1 MVQLFRTADA
11 QPGNFVTPVVGL
23 VVSRRG
29 CGVRTLLI
37 GGRGQLGT
45 ALRSQLSGDVV
56 SPDRSELDL
65 ANWTQVSERIRAWRP
80 ELVINAAA
88 YNLVDRAED
97 EPEVAFRQNAF
108 AVRHLAREVDTA
120 GGMLVHVSTDHVFGL
135 DASPG
140 HLWRESDAPG
150 PVSVYGASKLTGEFF
165 ARTLC
170 ARHLIVRTCGL
181 YGVADS
187 PGKGNF
193 VGTMLRLGRQQGE
206 VRVVDDQHCTPTR
219 AADLARAIVDLIG
232 AGASG
237 LYHAT
242 NSGATTWCGF
252 AREIFRLAGI
262 ATRVIPIRSA
272 EFAAKA
278 RRPAWS
284 VLSGE
289 KLSGQR
295 SMSMPEWNVALAEY
309 LAERGERHCG

>member
-1 MVQLFRTADA
+1 M
-11 QPGNFVTPVVGL
+11 
-23 VVSRRG
+23 
-29 CGVRTLLI
+29 RTLLI

-45 ALRSQLSGDVV
+45 ALRAQLRGEVA
-56 SPDRSELDL
+56 SPDRGELDL
-65 ANWTQVSERIRAWRP
+65 ANATQVSERLRDWRP
-80 ELVINAAA
+80 ELVINASA

-97 EPEVAFRQNAF
+97 EPDVAFQQNAF
-108 AVRHLAREVDTA
+108 AVRHLAREVDA
-120 GGMLVHVSTDHVFGL
+120 LGGTLVHISTDHVFGL
-135 DASPG
+135 DGHPG
-140 HLWRESDAPG
+140 HPWRETDLPG

-170 ARHLIVRTCGL
+170 ARHLVVRTCGL

-193 VGTMLRLGRQQGE
+193 VATMLRLGRQQTE

-219 AADLARAIVDLIG
+219 ATDLARAIVDLV
-232 AGASG
+232 ATRAQG

-242 NSGATTWCGF
+242 NSGAATWCGF

-262 ATRVIPIRSA
+262 STPVIPIRST

-289 KLSGQR
+289 KLARQR
-295 SMSMPEWNVALAEY
+295 GVAMPEWNVALAEY
-309 LAERGERHCG
+309 LAERGERHLG

>member
-1 MVQLFRTADA
+1 M
-11 QPGNFVTPVVGL
+11 
-23 VVSRRG
+23 
-29 CGVRTLLI
+29 RTLLI

-45 ALRSQLSGDVV
+45 ALRSQLRGEVV
-56 SPDRSELDL
+56 SPDRAELDL
-65 ANWTQVSERIRAWRP
+65 ANSTQVSERIRSLRP
-80 ELVINAAA
+80 EVIINAAA

-108 AVRHLAREVDTA
+108 AVRNLAQEVDA
-120 GGMLVHVSTDHVFGL
+120 VGGTLVHVSTDHVFGL
-135 DASPG
+135 FENPG
-140 HLWRESDAPG
+140 HPWRESDAPG
-150 PVSVYGASKLTGEFF
+150 PVGVYGASKLTGEFF

-219 AADLARAIVDLIG
+219 ATDLAQAMADLIA
-232 AGASG
+232 AGATG

-289 KLSGQR
+289 KLAGQR
-295 SMSMPEWNVALAEY
+295 GMSMPEWTVALAEY

>member
-1 MVQLFRTADA
+1 MLFRSSAS
-11 QPGNFVTPVVGL
+11 
-23 VVSRRG
+23 SRRWSATCIPPG
-29 CGVRTLLI
+29 SR
-37 GGRGQLGT
+37 
-45 ALRSQLSGDVV
+45 
-56 SPDRSELDL
+56 
-65 ANWTQVSERIRAWRP
+65 RAWRP
-80 ELVINAAA
+80 DLVINAAA

-97 EPEVAFRQNAF
+97 EPDVAFQQNAF
-108 AVRHLAREVDTA
+108 AVRHLAREVDA
-120 GGMLVHVSTDHVFGL
+120 LGGTLVHISTDHVFGL
-135 DASPG
+135 DGHPG
-140 HLWRESDAPG
+140 HPWRETDLPG
-150 PVSVYGASKLTGEFF
+150 PVSVYGASKLTGEYF

-170 ARHLIVRTCGL
+170 ARHLVVRTCGL

-193 VGTMLRLGRQQGE
+193 VATMLRLGRQQTE

-219 AADLARAIVDLIG
+219 ATDLARAIVDLV
-232 AGASG
+232 ATRAQG

-262 ATRVIPIRSA
+262 STPVIPIRST

-289 KLSGQR
+289 KLARQR
-295 SMSMPEWNVALAEY
+295 GVAMPEWNVALAEY
-309 LAERGERHCG
+309 LAERGERHLG

>member
-1 MVQLFRTADA
+1 M
-11 QPGNFVTPVVGL
+11 
-23 VVSRRG
+23 
-29 CGVRTLLI
+29 RTLLI

-45 ALRSQLSGDVV
+45 ALRSRLSGDVV
-56 SPDRSELDL
+56 SPDRAELDL
-65 ANWTQVSERIRAWRP
+65 ANSTRVSERVRSLRP

-108 AVRHLAREVDTA
+108 AVRNLAQEVDA
-120 GGMLVHVSTDHVFGL
+120 VGGTLVHVSTDHVFGL
-135 DASPG
+135 EGGLG
-140 HLWRESDAPG
+140 HPWRESDAPG

-187 PGKGNF
+187 KGKGNF

-219 AADLARAIVDLIG
+219 ATDLAQAMVDLIA
-232 AGASG
+232 AGATG

-289 KLSGQR
+289 KLAGQR
-295 SMSMPEWNVALAEY
+295 GRSMPDWNVALAEY

>member
-1 MVQLFRTADA
+1 M
-11 QPGNFVTPVVGL
+11 
-23 VVSRRG
+23 
-29 CGVRTLLI
+29 RTLLI

-45 ALRSQLSGDVV
+45 ALRSQLRGEVV
-56 SPDRSELDL
+56 SPDRAELDL
-65 ANWTQVSERIRAWRP
+65 ANSTQVSERIRSLRP
-80 ELVINAAA
+80 EVIINAAA

-108 AVRHLAREVDTA
+108 AVRNLALEVDA
-120 GGMLVHVSTDHVFGL
+120 VGGTLVHVSTDHVFGL
-135 DASPG
+135 FENPG
-140 HLWRESDAPG
+140 HPWRESDAPG
-150 PVSVYGASKLTGEFF
+150 PVGVYGASKLTGEFF

-219 AADLARAIVDLIG
+219 ATDLAQAMADLIA
-232 AGASG
+232 AGATG

-289 KLSGQR
+289 KLAGQR
-295 SMSMPEWNVALAEY
+295 GMSMPEWTVALAEY

>member
-1 MVQLFRTADA
+1 
-11 QPGNFVTPVVGL
+11 
-23 VVSRRG
+23 
-29 CGVRTLLI
+29 LLI

-45 ALRSQLSGDVV
+45 ALRAQLRGEVA
-56 SPDRSELDL
+56 SPDRGELDL
-65 ANWTQVSERIRAWRP
+65 ANAAQVSERLRDWRP
-80 ELVINAAA
+80 ELVINASA

-97 EPEVAFRQNAF
+97 EPHVAFQQNAF
-108 AVRHLAREVDTA
+108 AVRQLAREVDA
-120 GGMLVHVSTDHVFGL
+120 LGGALVHISTDHVFGL
-135 DASPG
+135 DGHPG
-140 HLWRESDAPG
+140 HPWRETDLPG
-150 PVSVYGASKLTGEFF
+150 PVSVYGASKLAGEFF
-165 ARTLC
+165 ARALC
-170 ARHLIVRTCGL
+170 ARHLVVRTCGL

-193 VGTMLRLGRQQGE
+193 VATMLRLGRQQTE

-219 AADLARAIVDLIG
+219 ATDLARAIVDLV
-232 AGASG
+232 ATRAQG

-262 ATRVIPIRSA
+262 STPVIPIRST

-289 KLSGQR
+289 KLARQR
-295 SMSMPEWNVALAEY
+295 GVAMPEWNVALAEY
-309 LAERGERHCG
+309 LAERGERHLG

>member
-1 MVQLFRTADA
+1 M
-11 QPGNFVTPVVGL
+11 
-23 VVSRRG
+23 
-29 CGVRTLLI
+29 RTLLI

-45 ALRSQLSGDVV
+45 ALRAQLRGEVV
-56 SPDRSELDL
+56 APDRGELDL
-65 ANWTQVSERIRAWRP
+65 ANFTQVSERIRAWRP
-80 ELVINAAA
+80 DLVINAAA

-97 EPEVAFRQNAF
+97 EPDVAFLQNAF
-108 AVRHLAREVDTA
+108 VIRHLAREVDTL
-120 GGMLVHVSTDHVFGL
+120 GGTLVHLSTDHVFGL
-135 DASPG
+135 EGDPG
-140 HLWRESDAPG
+140 HPWRETDSPG

-181 YGVADS
+181 YGMADS

-193 VGTMLRLGRQQGE
+193 VGTMLRLGRQHPE

-219 AADLARAIVDLIG
+219 ATDLARAMVDLIESG
-232 AGASG
+232 ARG
-237 LYHAT
+237 LFHVT

-262 ATRVIPIRSA
+262 STQVTPIRSA

-284 VLSGE
+284 VLSGD
-289 KLSGQR
+289 KLAAQR
-295 SMSMPEWNVALAEY
+295 GVLMPEWTVALAEY
-309 LAERGERHCG
+309 LAERGERHLG

>member
-1 MVQLFRTADA
+1 LVQLFRTADA

-56 SPDRSELDL
+56 SPDRADLDL
-65 ANWTQVSERIRAWRP
+65 AHWNQVSERIHAWRP

-88 YNLVDRAED
+88 YNFVDRAED
-97 EPEVAFRQNAF
+97 EPEVAFLQNAF
-108 AVRHLAREVDTA
+108 ALRHLAREVDA
-120 GGMLVHVSTDHVFGL
+120 VGGTLVHVSTDHVFGL
-135 DASPG
+135 DGSPG
-140 HLWRESDAPG
+140 HPWRESDAPG
-150 PVSVYGASKLTGEFF
+150 PVSVYGASKLTGEYFVR
-165 ARTLC
+165 ALC

-181 YGVADS
+181 YGAADS

-219 AADLARAIVDLIG
+219 ATDLARAIVDLI
-232 AGASG
+232 ATGASG

-252 AREIFRLAGI
+252 AREIFRLAGLP
-262 ATRVIPIRSA
+262 TRVIPIRSA

-278 RRPAWS
+278 RRPGWS

-289 KLSGQR
+289 KLAGQR
-295 SMSMPEWNVALAEY
+295 GSSMPEWNVALAEY
-309 LAERGERHCG
+309 LAERGEHDRG

>member
-193 VGTMLRLGRQQGE
+193 VGTILRLGRQQGE

>member
-1 MVQLFRTADA
+1 
-11 QPGNFVTPVVGL
+11 
-23 VVSRRG
+23 
-29 CGVRTLLI
+29 VRTLLI